1 MTLTVPTMSA
11 GRFINSD
18 GVRCPPLLGV
28 VFKLGLQIFPKMVKL
43 WFNKKFWILFLH
55 LAHLRVAMLDRCHT
69 KQQVSKSK
77 MFDPWTIKGLMY
89 IQLTT
94 LWLLLSGQALPP
106 RSRVLVFKIWDTGLL
121 SEKESWGFE
130 QFLCMPQSLGALGA
144 LKDSLLLFL
153 SLWCLWLSQWLL
165 DGPVSRVLKSF

>member
-1 MTLTVPTMSA
+1 MTLTVPAMSA
-11 GRFINSD
+11 GRFLNSD
-18 GVRCPPLLGV
+18 SVRCPPLLGV

-55 LAHLRVAMLDRCHT
+55 LAHLSLAMLYRCHT
-69 KQQVSKSK
+69 KQRVSKSK
-77 MFDPWTIKGLMY
+77 ILDPCTIKVLILHTIDY
-89 IQLTT
+89 I
-94 LWLLLSGQALPP
+94 LSGQALSP

-153 SLWCLWLSQWLL
+153 SLRCLWLSQWLL